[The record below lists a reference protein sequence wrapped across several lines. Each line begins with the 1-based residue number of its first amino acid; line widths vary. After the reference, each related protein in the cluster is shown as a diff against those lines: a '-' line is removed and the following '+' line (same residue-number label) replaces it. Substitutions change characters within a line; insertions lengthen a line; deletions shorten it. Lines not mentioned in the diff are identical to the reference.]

1 MIQVAVEQKVA
12 AVENRKRARL
22 ELRTQRERVK
32 EQKQIRENEKLAIE
46 RLKLEIQLA
55 RLKGNMPRPLVN
67 ELSDIE
73 SVDGEDGLGE
83 ENSQDAVIS
92 DDERL

>member
-12 AVENRKRARL
+12 AVENWKHAWL

-32 EQKQIRENEKLAIE
+32 EQKQIRGNEKLAIE

-55 RLKGNMPRPLVN
+55 RLNGNMPRPLVN

-83 ENSQDAVIS
+83 ENSQDVVIG
-92 DDERL
+92 DDEWL

>member
-1 MIQVAVEQKVA
+1 M
-12 AVENRKRARL
+12 
-22 ELRTQRERVK
+22 
-32 EQKQIRENEKLAIE
+32 AIE
-46 RLKLEIQLA
+46 HLKLEIQLA
-55 RLKGNMPRPLVN
+55 RLRGNMPRPPVN

-73 SVDGEDGLGE
+73 SVNGEDGFGE